1 VKPTDCAYMIYTSGT
16 TGTPKG
22 VACHHIGPV
31 NMIFYESGVD
41 MFSKGVPEED
51 VVGCAAPLIFDVF
64 VYSFFGAL
72 GSGLALSLD
81 MKCCTMLVCTP
92 SVAGI
97 FLQDKMNNITMM
109 NVGGEACIQGLESK
123 VSTFVNVYGPTETSI
138 MCTAGNRSDTI
149 GRPLPNTLCYV
160 VHPDDGTLCPPGVSG
175 ELWVGGIGV
184 SIGYHNRPELTA
196 EKFIPNPFAFGR
208 GKVYKT
214 GDRVKWDADGEL
226 VFLGRFDHQVKV
238 RGYRIELGEI
248 QAELEKQEGVN
259 GALVVV
265 YEEKLVA
272 FVASGAADSSSNE
285 AFAKLLMGAL
295 KSENSSLTSYMIP
308 SHILVMEE
316 FPLTLNGKI
325 DRKCLMAGLVDLGEE
340 GFATET
346 ESRPLVVGSIKSNI
360 GHLEG
365 AA

>member
-1 VKPTDCAYMIYTSGT
+1 
-16 TGTPKG
+16 
-22 VACHHIGPV
+22 
-31 NMIFYESGVD
+31 
-41 MFSKGVPEED
+41 
-51 VVGCAAPLIFDVF
+51 
-64 VYSFFGAL
+64 
-72 GSGLALSLD
+72 
-81 MKCCTMLVCTP
+81 
-92 SVAGI
+92 
-97 FLQDKMNNITMM
+97 
-109 NVGGEACIQGLESK
+109 
-123 VSTFVNVYGPTETSI
+123 
-138 MCTAGNRSDTI
+138 
-149 GRPLPNTLCYV
+149 
-160 VHPDDGTLCPPGVSG
+160 
-175 ELWVGGIGV
+175 
-184 SIGYHNRPELTA
+184 
-196 EKFIPNPFAFGR
+196 
-208 GKVYKT
+208 
-214 GDRVKWDADGEL
+214 
-226 VFLGRFDHQVKV
+226 
-238 RGYRIELGEI
+238 
-248 QAELEKQEGVN
+248 VN

-285 AFAKLLMGAL
+285 VFAKLLMGAL